1 MIRAA
6 WVALLALA
14 ACSPSPN
21 APAEV
26 LSVATS
32 LSAEPDPR
40 FERALEPRELTFPAD
55 HGPHPSFQIEW
66 WYFTG
71 NLTDARGRRFG
82 YQLTFFR
89 SALAPEAPKR
99 ESRWAARDAW
109 MAHFALS
116 DVEDGSVHAFERF
129 ERGALGLAGAQ
140 AEPFAVW
147 TGPWHAD
154 GAPGTTFPIRLQA
167 EQGEL
172 AIDLALEPSKP
183 VVLQGDR
190 GLSQKGERR
199 GNASY
204 YYSFPRLATQG
215 AIVTPDGTFDVSGTS
230 WLDREWSTSALEPG
244 QVGWDWLALQL
255 DDGRELMLY
264 QIRRE
269 DGTPGPQS
277 AGTLIDI
284 DGSSRALALDAFTI
298 EVLATW
304 KSPKSGVVYPA
315 RWRIRVPSAEL
326 DFEVRPALAD
336 QELDLTFRY
345 WEGAVRATGR
355 AGGRPVGGVGYV
367 ELVGY
372 ARDTP
377 MTRPTALSR

>member
-1 MIRAA
+1 MRRAA
-6 WVALLALA
+6 WIALLALG
-14 ACSPSPN
+14 ACSPPPSVPD
-21 APAEV
+21 EV

-40 FERALEPRELTFPAD
+40 FERALEPRAFTFPAD
-55 HGPHPSFQIEW
+55 HGPHASFQIEW

-71 NLTDARGRRFG
+71 NLTDARGRRLG

-89 SALAPEAPKR
+89 SAFEAEQQER
-99 ESRWAARDAW
+99 ASRWAARDAW

-116 DVEDGSVHAFERF
+116 DVEDGSFHAFERF

-140 AEPFAVW
+140 ADPFAVW

-154 GAPGTTFPIRLQA
+154 GAPRTTYPIRLQA
-167 EQGEL
+167 EQGGL

-183 VVLQGDR
+183 VVLQGNR

-204 YYSFPRLATQG
+204 YYSFPRLATRGQ
-215 AIVTPDGTFDVSGTS
+215 IRTPDGTFEVSGTS

-277 AGTLIDI
+277 AGTLIDTE
-284 DGSSRALALDAFTI
+284 GSSRTLAIDAFTI
-298 EVLATW
+298 DVLATW

-326 DFEVRPALAD
+326 DLEVSPALAD

-345 WEGAVRATGR
+345 WEGAVDVAGSQRGR
-355 AGGRPVGGVGYV
+355 GYV

-372 ARDTP
+372 GR
-377 MTRPTALSR
+377 